1 MLRQYGRRGTVAAV
15 VVAFVT
21 IFALLNILEPFGNG
35 GVQTIDASTRIEE
48 TVQLEKET
56 FKSEGPAEALL
67 DNSPAAPEED
77 ATKSEE
83 QQQVE
88 EKKAVEA
95 EEAIANPSPTPE
107 PSFPSREFPPTD
119 PTGPS
124 KVIVMGKMTHEDVA
138 WTQEL
143 TDWQKAI
150 YCVDINSTTPCPVPG
165 GGLRVPVNKA
175 KEAMPYLTYIID
187 HYDRLPDVMAFVHA
201 HRNGMPA
208 AWHNDAPNHDAVR
221 MLQQLRTATVL
232 ERGYV
237 NLRCITEIGC
247 PAEVQ
252 PFRSPPIEDKH
263 AEHAFPYFYAEF
275 FNKTYG
281 QMREEI
287 GVVGTPCCAQ
297 FAVGKAEVLKRERAF
312 YERVRGVLLET
323 GYDDDTSGRVMEYV
337 SVLMRRRGRFAAR
350 VLADCRTQ
358 MWHMI
363 FGRDAVS
370 CEDVW
375 QCWCN
380 VYGRCGLGVKHHWRA

>member
-1 MLRQYGRRGTVAAV
+1 MLRQYGRRGTIAAV
-15 VVAFVT
+15 VVAFIT
-21 IFALLNILEPFGNG
+21 IFALLNVLEPFGNG
-35 GVQTIDASTRIEE
+35 GVQTIDTHTKIEE
-48 TVQLEKET
+48 TAQLEKET
-56 FKSEGPAEALL
+56 IKSKDPADSVADSAKAALEQ
-67 DNSPAAPEED
+67 DV
-77 ATKSEE
+77 ATSEE
-83 QQQVE
+83 
-88 EKKAVEA
+88 EKQVEA
-95 EEAIANPSPTPE
+95 EKALETPSPTPE

-119 PTGPS
+119 DAGPS
-124 KVIVMGKMTHEDVA
+124 KALVMGKMTHEDVA

-150 YCVDINSTTPCPVPG
+150 YCVDINLTTPCPVPG

-187 HYDRLPDVMAFVHA
+187 HYDALPDVMAFVHA

-221 MLQQLRTATVL
+221 MLQQLKTSTVL

-252 PFRSPPIEDKH
+252 PFRSPPMEDKH
-263 AEHAFPYFYAEF
+263 AEHAFPYFYAAF
-275 FNKTYG
+275 FNKTYE

-297 FAVGKAEVLKRERAF
+297 FAVGKAEVLKRERGF
-312 YERVRGVLLET
+312 YERIRRVLLET

-337 SVLMRRRGRFAAR
+337 SVALLNRRRDGSPAR
-350 VLADCRTQ
+350 LWLT
-358 MWHMI
+358 
-363 FGRDAVS
+363 FGS
-370 CEDVW
+370 
-375 QCWCN
+375 
-380 VYGRCGLGVKHHWRA
+380 RCGI